1 MRSVTILTAAAI
13 LACAWSAG
21 AGERKGPDLFA
32 SIAKQLAQ
40 DEPKGSG
47 LSAST
52 AKTIV
57 QNEPAVKAGLS
68 PGSEVWT
75 AFQALDFLLSPNFQT
90 RRLPP
95 ELGVAVHAGRAKT
108 DSVRIT
114 VHLPW
119 YGPVRP
125 MGASRLY
132 PTDSCLRNVE
142 AGLLRRSREA
152 FPVETNIFNRDRG
165 LRNQMNALA
174 MYVSVTDGN
183 GFGFRL
189 LYDRRLRPTL
199 GLNFGA
205 EFTTYGGHRLSNLR
219 AVLPD
224 FTTRVSVIGLFTGLQ
239 QRFRDKGRVVPRLG
253 FGAGPILRVD
263 HQAPPFYGYPYGY
276 YGPYGGVGSGYGG
289 NYYNIGLPLP
299 FSSLDFPRL
308 SLSVG
313 GYADAGLD
321 VVVDKDRLYA
331 VSLDAR
337 YNLIRFFDAL
347 GAPGD
352 FGGPALYVGFGRRF

>member
-1 MRSVTILTAAAI
+1 MKRAMVLTAIAI

-21 AGERKGPDLFA
+21 AGERKGSDLFA

-40 DEPKGSG
+40 NEPKESA
-47 LSAST
+47 LSVPT

-57 QNEPAVKAGLS
+57 QSEPPVKTDLNTA
-68 PGSEVWT
+68 SEVWG

-95 ELGVAVHAGRAKT
+95 ELGVVVRAGRART
-108 DSVRIT
+108 DSARVT
-114 VHLPW
+114 VSVPW
-119 YGPVRP
+119 YGPVYP

-132 PTDSCLRNVE
+132 PTDSCLRNIE
-142 AGLLRRSREA
+142 AGLLRRSRE
-152 FPVETNIFNRDRG
+152 VTTNIFNRDRG
-165 LRNQMNALA
+165 IRNTMNAMS
-174 MYVSVTDGN
+174 MYFSVMDGG

-189 LYDRRLRPTL
+189 LYDRRLKPAL
-199 GLNFGA
+199 GLNVSG
-205 EFTTYGGHRLSNLR
+205 EFTTYGGRRLSSLQ
-219 AVLPD
+219 AVLPG

-239 QRFRDKGRVVPRLG
+239 QRFRDKGRIVPRLG

-263 HQAPPFYGYPYGY
+263 HQAPPFYDSYGY

-289 NYYNIGLPLP
+289 NYYDLGLQL
-299 FSSLDFPRL
+299 FGGLDFPRL
-308 SLSVG
+308 SLSAG

-321 VVVDKDRLYA
+321 IVVDKDRLYA
-331 VSLDAR
+331 VSIDAR

-347 GAPGD
+347 GSPGD

>member
-1 MRSVTILTAAAI
+1 MKRAMVLTAIAI
-13 LACAWSAG
+13 LAWALSAG
-21 AGERKGPDLFA
+21 AGERKGPDPFA

-40 DEPKGSG
+40 KEPKESA
-47 LSAST
+47 LSVPA
-52 AKTIV
+52 AKAIV
-57 QNEPAVKAGLS
+57 QSEPPVRTDLTTA
-68 PGSEVWT
+68 PDVWT
-75 AFQALDFLLSPNFQT
+75 AFRVLDALLPPTAQT
-90 RRLPP
+90 WRLPP
-95 ELGVAVHAGRAKT
+95 ELGVAVHAGRART

-114 VHLPW
+114 VDLPW
-119 YGPVRP
+119 YGPVYP
-125 MGASRLY
+125 TGASRLY
-132 PTDSCLRNVE
+132 PTDSCLRNVG

-165 LRNQMNALA
+165 IRNTMNAMA
-174 MYVSVTDGN
+174 MYFSVMDGG

-189 LYDRRLRPTL
+189 LYDRRIRPTL
-199 GLNFGA
+199 GLNVSG
-205 EFTTYGGHRLSNLR
+205 EFTTYSGYRLSSLR

-253 FGAGPILRVD
+253 FGVGPILRVD
-263 HQAPPFYGYPYGY
+263 HQAPPFYDYYGY

-289 NYYNIGLPLP
+289 NYYNIGLP
-299 FSSLDFPRL
+299 FGSLDFPRL
-308 SLSVG
+308 SLSAG

-321 VVVDKDRLYA
+321 IVVDRDRLYA

-337 YNLIRFFDAL
+337 YNLIHFFDAL
-347 GAPGD
+347 GSPGD